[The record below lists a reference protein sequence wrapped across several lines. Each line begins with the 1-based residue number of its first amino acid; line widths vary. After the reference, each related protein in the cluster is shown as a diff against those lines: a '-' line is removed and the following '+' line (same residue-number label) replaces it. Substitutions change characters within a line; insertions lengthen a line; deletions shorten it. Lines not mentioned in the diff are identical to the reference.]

1 MCYNFKASIT
11 AWIIAL
17 ISCLYMLSYPEIY
30 GTWIP
35 LFILTFSQIQIL
47 EAIIWSNG
55 NKNTETTRI
64 LMFFLLLQPL
74 INSFLGYRNT
84 NNKFLL
90 YSSFFY
96 GAIIIYHLIT
106 SRNDEF
112 ITLKGSTGNLIWN
125 RFRNG
130 KQVHLFGNEFIGMAY
145 LVGLCFPFFFMEGN
159 IKYVPLFTGII
170 TFIISMIRNPCK
182 IHSTCC
188 HSVIMMSVIMI
199 LYPHIKN

>member
-1 MCYNFKASIT
+1 MCYSFKASIT

-17 ISCLYMLSYPEIY
+17 VSCLYMLSYPEIY

-55 NKNTETTRI
+55 NKNTETTRL

-74 INSFLGYRNT
+74 VNSFLGYRNT

-106 SRNDEF
+106 SRKDEF
-112 ITLKGSTGNLIWN
+112 KTMTGPTGKLIWS
-125 RFRNG
+125 RFRDG
-130 KQVHLFGNEFIGMAY
+130 KEVNVFGNEFIGFVYFA
-145 LVGLCFPFFFMEGN
+145 GLFFPFFFMEGN
-159 IKYVPLFTGII
+159 VKYVPLFTAVI
-170 TFIISMIRNPCK
+170 TFMITVVRNRCEFY
-182 IHSTCC
+182 STWCYLA
-188 HSVIMMSVIMI
+188 IMMSVVML
-199 LYPHIKN
+199 LYPSLKN